1 MFALGAHVDP
11 NNANAD
17 RDAEIG
23 RNFTNT
29 CHESYI
35 RTNTHIGKCFKFLWY
50 SDY

>member
-1 MFALGAHVDP
+1 MFALGAKVDP
-11 NNANAD
+11 NGTNAA

-35 RTNTHIGKCFKFLWY
+35 RTVTHIGVDERLI
-50 SDY
+50 

>member
-1 MFALGAHVDP
+1 MFALGAKVDP
-11 NNANAD
+11 NGTNAA

-35 RTNTHIGKCFKFLWY
+35 RTVTHIGADEHLI
-50 SDY
+50 